1 MGALNPIEQM
11 VADRVAADPITA
23 AISGAVATAVTVA
36 LDAHLPRLTRKQ
48 GEAARMLGVSV
59 ETVSQMVRDG
69 RLRRL
74 AGPQSPI
81 TLGSILAAADW
92 PMHPAPVSAPLAGV
106 PDDVEQAS

>member
-1 MGALNPIEQM
+1 MSRNPIEQM

-23 AISGAVATAVTVA
+23 AITDTVRTAVTAA
-36 LDAHLPRLTRKQ
+36 LDSHLPRLAYNQSDT
-48 GEAARMLGVSV
+48 ARMLGVSV
-59 ETVSQMVRDG
+59 HTVSEMVREG

-92 PMHPAPVSAPLAGV
+92 PTAPASVAAPLAGV
-106 PDDVEQAS
+106 PDVESGAA